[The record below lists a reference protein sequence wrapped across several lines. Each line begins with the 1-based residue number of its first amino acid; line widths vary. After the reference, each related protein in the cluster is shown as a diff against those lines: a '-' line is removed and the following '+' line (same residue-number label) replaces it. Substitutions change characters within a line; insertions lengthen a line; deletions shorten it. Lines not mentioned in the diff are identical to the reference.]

1 MVTNKSFIVL
11 FLLTVL
17 LLGGCST
24 MRTDAGLKD
33 GPVLNG
39 KNLNL
44 TVRPE
49 ESLGV
54 RVTPA
59 LESGDV
65 TVFELPVEDSQ
76 VGGEMYP
83 GRIMFPGIV
92 VNEKR
97 EEFFAQSVLV
107 GMYPDTGKFKSFVIV
122 DGKLRDMRGTK
133 FLPLSSRSDYLWDR
147 EGNPIAIDRMDIYE
161 NKKDRDQLVLE
172 NGVSIGSRKLVK
184 GFDAVVRS
192 WNRYTT
198 AYGDIYS
205 PLGEEDIKRVAKIN
219 PGYTA
224 IEKLVLRNRAVISIN
239 PVEMVAK
246 ASITVFEAAN
256 GKTQGWDY
264 TSELPSRQQMAMIV
278 EFIGKFRLQLI
289 AELNEKLARQETSR
303 RRSNGEKACGNSA
316 VGADAFGYCISCRS
330 HLYPR

>member
-1 MVTNKSFIVL
+1 MQTNKSFIAL
-11 FLLTVL
+11 LLLTVF
-17 LLGGCST
+17 LLGGCGA
-24 MRTDAGLKD
+24 MNRVGLKD
-33 GPVLNG
+33 GPVMY
-39 KNLNL
+39 KNKLDL

-65 TVFELPVEDSQ
+65 TVFDLPVEDSQ

-92 VNEKR
+92 VNEKK

-122 DGKLRDMRGTK
+122 DGKLLDMRGAK
-133 FLPLSSRSDYLWDR
+133 FLPLSSRSDYFWDQ
-147 EGNPIAIDRMDIYE
+147 EGNPVPFDRTEFYE
-161 NKKDRDQLVLE
+161 NKKYRDQLVLE
-172 NGVSIGSRKLVK
+172 NGVSVGSQKLRI

-205 PLGEEDIKRVAKIN
+205 PLGKEDIKRVAKIN

-224 IEKLVLRNRAVISIN
+224 LEKLVLRNRAVISLN

-246 ASITVFEAAN
+246 ASITIFEAAN

-289 AELNEKLARQETSR
+289 AELNEKLAQQKTSTKP
-303 RRSNGEKACGNSA
+303 E
-316 VGADAFGYCISCRS
+316 AFRW
-330 HLYPR
+330 

>member
-1 MVTNKSFIVL
+1 MKTNQSFTLI
-11 FLLTVL
+11 LLLLAL

-24 MRTDAGLKD
+24 MRTDTGLKD

-76 VGGEMYP
+76 VGGEMFP

-92 VNEKR
+92 VNEKKQ
-97 EEFFAQSVLV
+97 EFFAQPVLV
-107 GMYPDTGKFKSFVIV
+107 GMYPTGKFKSYVIV
-122 DGKLRDMRGTK
+122 DGKLLDMKGAK
-133 FLPLSSRSDYLWDR
+133 FLPLSSLTNYFWDQ
-147 EGNPIAIDRMDIYE
+147 EGNPIVIDRAELYE
-161 NKKDRDQLVLE
+161 NKKNRDQLVLE

-224 IEKLVLRNRAVISIN
+224 LEKLVLRNRAVISLN

-289 AELNEKLARQETSR
+289 TELNEKLAKQETSTKP
-303 RRSNGEKACGNSA
+303 E
-316 VGADAFGYCISCRS
+316 AFQW
-330 HLYPR
+330 